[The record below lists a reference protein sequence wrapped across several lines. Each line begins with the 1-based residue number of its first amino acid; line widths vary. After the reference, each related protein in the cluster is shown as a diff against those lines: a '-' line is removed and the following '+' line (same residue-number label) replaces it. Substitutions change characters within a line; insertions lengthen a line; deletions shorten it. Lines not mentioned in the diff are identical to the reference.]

1 MLLYLIKINRKVDW
15 GISTKSLF
23 NGKVS
28 LSFCLSLSSSDCFY
42 DCLEISWLI
51 THFAG
56 FSLCVCPL
64 FSTMD
69 VIFFRQG
76 GCGIEIVGIIAL
88 MRKEVQVLKNYT
100 SGRYDYEKSDNDEM
114 MVIRAR

>member
-1 MLLYLIKINRKVDW
+1 
-15 GISTKSLF
+15 
-23 NGKVS
+23 
-28 LSFCLSLSSSDCFY
+28 
-42 DCLEISWLI
+42 
-51 THFAG
+51 
-56 FSLCVCPL
+56 
-64 FSTMD
+64 MD